1 MNDKVFNY
9 IAIIAAS
16 LFIMV
21 LSSCVHEYPEIK
33 PEIETTCR
41 IHLDYSSDMTEWH
54 HVYDGEN
61 IVEKGVGETKELRQ
75 EKGVIRYVVRAY
87 PVAKSMYSSES
98 GAEYVLY
105 KDLSEGYEHDLE
117 LTLPPGDYNIMVWSD
132 IKESDDSSGYHD
144 VTDFADIYLTGDHAG
159 NTDYRDAFRGSVTVS
174 VSPKESMDVTI
185 SMERPL
191 AKYELICTDLE
202 EFLDKEYDRIIS
214 RYSVAGVVPPTR
226 DEALKDYKVVFY
238 YVGYMP
244 SAYSLYADKP
254 VDSSVGVK
262 FESSL
267 KALDEGEASMGF
279 DYVFIN
285 HKESVITLQVGL
297 YSPEGEKVAM
307 TKSLVIPI
315 KRSNHTIVRGEFLKS
330 NSDGGMMIDPDYAG
344 DHNIIFGSS
353 R

>member
-1 MNDKVFNY
+1 
-9 IAIIAAS
+9 
-16 LFIMV
+16 MV

-33 PEIETTCR
+33 PDIEKSLH
-41 IHLDYSSDMTEWH
+41 IHLDYSTDMTEWH

-61 IVEKGVGETKELRQ
+61 IVEKSVGETKELRQ

-87 PVAKSMYSSES
+87 PVAKSMYTSES
-98 GAEYVLY
+98 GAEYILY
-105 KDLSEGYEHDLE
+105 KDLSEGYEHDIE

-132 IKESDDSSGYHD
+132 IQESEDSPGYHD
-144 VTDFADIYLTGDHAG
+144 ATDFAEIYLIGEHAG
-159 NTDYRDAFRGSVTVS
+159 NTDYRDAFRGSAIVS
-174 VSPKESMDVTI
+174 LSSEESVDLAEDITI
-185 SMERPL
+185 LMERPL

-202 EFLDKEYDRIIS
+202 EFMDKEYDRIIS

-226 DEALKDYKVVFY
+226 DEVLKDYKVVFY
-238 YVGYMP
+238 YIGYMP
-244 SAYSLYADKP
+244 SSFSLYADKP

-267 KALDEGEASMGF
+267 KALEGGEASMGY

-307 TKSLVIPI
+307 TKSLVVPI
-315 KRSNHTIVRGEFLKS
+315 KRSHHTIIRGEFLKS
-330 NSDGGMMIDPDYAG
+330 NSDGGMMIDPDYEG
-344 DHNIIFGSS
+344 DHNIIFGSK
-353 R
+353 